1 MEPYHDLLASLRASS
16 KSPPAP
22 QDDSALLEPYTYL
35 ASHPGKDVRTLL
47 IHAFDQ
53 WLHVPPP
60 RLARLTRIVSMLH
73 TASLMIDDIEDD
85 SQLRRGV
92 PVVHKIYGV
101 PQTINSANYVYF
113 LAYEELSALRREIP
127 EREPTPPP
135 SSSPPPKR
143 LIEEKDLDF
152 IVTAEL
158 LALHRGQGR
167 ELLWRDT
174 LQCPTEAE
182 YVSMVNDKT
191 GGLFRIAIK
200 LMMACATTNV
210 DVDYIPLVNLIGIFF
225 QIRDDYMN
233 LQSTEYTTN
242 KGFAE
247 DLTEG
252 KFSFPIVHGIR
263 ADTSNRQL
271 LNVLQKRPSTP
282 ALKSHAISYLATH
295 TRSFAYTRAV
305 LSSLAAQA
313 RGEVAR
319 LGGNAELEGILG
331 GLGCETQ

>member
-1 MEPYHDLLASLRASS
+1 
-16 KSPPAP
+16 

-53 WLHVPPP
+53 WLHVPPQ

-127 EREPTPPP
+127 DAPQTPSPSASNEAARQPP
-135 SSSPPPKR
+135 ER
-143 LIEEKDLDF
+143 LIEEKDLDN

-225 QIRDDYMN
+225 QIRDD
-233 LQSTEYTTN
+233 
-242 KGFAE
+242 
-247 DLTEG
+247 
-252 KFSFPIVHGIR
+252 
-263 ADTSNRQL
+263 
-271 LNVLQKRPSTP
+271 
-282 ALKSHAISYLATH
+282 
-295 TRSFAYTRAV
+295 
-305 LSSLAAQA
+305 
-313 RGEVAR
+313 
-319 LGGNAELEGILG
+319 
-331 GLGCETQ
+331 